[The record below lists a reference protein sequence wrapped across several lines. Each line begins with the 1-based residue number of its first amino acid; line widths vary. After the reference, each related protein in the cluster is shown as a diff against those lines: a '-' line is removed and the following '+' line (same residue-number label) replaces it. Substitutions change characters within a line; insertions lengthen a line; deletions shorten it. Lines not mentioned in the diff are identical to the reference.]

1 MDKDLR
7 HLGSQGT
14 KYQYDQPGP
23 EILDTFVN
31 KHQDQLYLVPFI
43 QPRDEFQSLCPVTGQ
58 PDVAKMEIIY
68 VPNVKMVESKSLKLY
83 FFSFRNSGEFHEDVT
98 NRIVKD
104 LWSVLEP
111 KYLRVF
117 GNFAPRG
124 GIAIKPLVERWQDD
138 LPVEVISKIRNLV
151 YTWDLKNAR

>member
-1 MDKDLR
+1 MTKDLR

-14 KYQYDQPGP
+14 KYQCDSPSP
-23 EILDTFVN
+23 ETLDTFIN
-31 KHQDQLYLVPFI
+31 KHQNQLYLVPFI
-43 QPRDEFQSLCPVTGQ
+43 QARDEFTSRCPVTDQ
-58 PDVAKMEIIY
+58 PDFAKMEIIY

-124 GIAIKPLVERWQDD
+124 GIAIKPLVERWEFA
-138 LPVEVISKIRNLV
+138 LPRDIILSIDRLV
-151 YTWDLKNAR
+151 TAWDLKNG

>member
-1 MDKDLR
+1 MPKDLR

-14 KYQYDQPGP
+14 KYQHDSPSP
-23 EILDTFVN
+23 EILDTFIN
-31 KHQDQLYLVPFI
+31 KHQDQLYLVPFT
-43 QPRDEFQSLCPVTGQ
+43 QTRDEFTSRCPVTDQ
-58 PDVAKMEIIY
+58 PDFARMEIVY

-104 LWSVLEP
+104 LWLVLEP

>member
-1 MDKDLR
+1 MTKDLR

-14 KYQYDQPGP
+14 KYQYDQPCP
-23 EILDTFVN
+23 EILDTFIN

-43 QPRDEFQSLCPVTGQ
+43 QARDEFSSLCPVTGQ
-58 PDVAKMEIIY
+58 PDQARMEIIY

-151 YTWDLKNAR
+151 YTWDLKNG